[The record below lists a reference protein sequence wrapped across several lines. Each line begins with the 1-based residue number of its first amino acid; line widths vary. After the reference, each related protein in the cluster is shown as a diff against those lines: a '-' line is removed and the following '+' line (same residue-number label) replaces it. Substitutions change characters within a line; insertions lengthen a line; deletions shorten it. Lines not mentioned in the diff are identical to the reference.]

1 MKRILLINTGGTFSS
16 RPGPSGLAPELT
28 GEEITA
34 QIGGIRAIPKASV
47 SIRIL
52 FSLFSSIS

>member
-34 QIGGIRAIPKASV
+34 QDRKST
-47 SIRIL
+47 RL
-52 FSLFSSIS
+52 NSSHIH